1 MGRKMLDVMGRKV
14 DLLEKVD
21 VIEHEELKL
30 LGDGV
35 ERGVE
40 RKDRLVF
47 TSPSDWTPEQAE
59 QYLDWRIHLV
69 DAEITKL
76 RQQMEDT
83 SSLRR
88 RWLTVSGGRSKL
100 VGNGNAGNGYAG
112 NGHGHE
118 LAGTGGWE
126 EAVRGAVGKAGAPE
140 LSPARRPG
148 SAPRAS

>member
-40 RKDRLVF
+40 RKERLVF
-47 TSPSDWTPEQAE
+47 TSPSDWSPEQTE

-76 RQQMEDT
+76 RQQIEDQ

-88 RWLTVSGGRSKL
+88 RWLTVTGGRSKL
-100 VGNGNAGNGYAG
+100 VVSSNGVSGNGGSGNGGSGNGGSG
-112 NGHGHE
+112 NGHE
-118 LAGTGGWE
+118 PESSGG
-126 EAVRGAVGKAGAPE
+126 
-140 LSPARRPG
+140 
-148 SAPRAS
+148 

>member
-1 MGRKMLDVMGRKV
+1 MGRKMLDVMGQKV

-47 TSPSDWTPEQAE
+47 TSPSDWSPEQTE

-76 RQQMEDT
+76 RQQIEDQ

-88 RWLTVSGGRSKL
+88 RWLTVTGGRSKL
-100 VGNGNAGNGYAG
+100 VGSSNGGSGNGGSG
-112 NGHGHE
+112 NGGSGTGHE
-118 LAGTGGWE
+118 PESSGG
-126 EAVRGAVGKAGAPE
+126 
-140 LSPARRPG
+140 
-148 SAPRAS
+148 

>member
-1 MGRKMLDVMGRKV
+1 MGRKRLDVMGRKV

-40 RKDRLVF
+40 RKERLVF
-47 TSPSDWTPEQAE
+47 TSPSDWSPEQTE

-69 DAEITKL
+69 DAEITRL
-76 RQQMEDT
+76 RKQIEDQ

-88 RWLTVSGGRSKL
+88 RWLTVTGGRSKL
-100 VGNGNAGNGYAG
+100 GGSSNGGSGNGGSGNGGSG
-112 NGHGHE
+112 NGHE
-118 LAGTGGWE
+118 PESSGG
-126 EAVRGAVGKAGAPE
+126 
-140 LSPARRPG
+140 
-148 SAPRAS
+148 

>member
-47 TSPSDWTPEQAE
+47 TSPSDWSPEQTE

-76 RQQMEDT
+76 RQQIEDQ

-88 RWLTVSGGRSKL
+88 RWLTVTGGRSKL
-100 VGNGNAGNGYAG
+100 VGSSNGGSGNGGSGNGGSG
-112 NGHGHE
+112 NGHE
-118 LAGTGGWE
+118 PESSGG
-126 EAVRGAVGKAGAPE
+126 
-140 LSPARRPG
+140 
-148 SAPRAS
+148 

>member
-40 RKDRLVF
+40 RKERLVF
-47 TSPSDWTPEQAE
+47 TSPSDWSPEQTE

-76 RQQMEDT
+76 RQQIEDQ

-88 RWLTVSGGRSKL
+88 RWLTVTGGRSKL
-100 VGNGNAGNGYAG
+100 VGSSNGGSGNGGSGNGGSG
-112 NGHGHE
+112 NGHE
-118 LAGTGGWE
+118 PESSGG
-126 EAVRGAVGKAGAPE
+126 
-140 LSPARRPG
+140 
-148 SAPRAS
+148 

>member
-59 QYLDWRIHLV
+59 QYLDWRIHLE

-76 RQQMEDT
+76 RQQIVET
-83 SSLRR
+83 PSLRR
-88 RWLTVSGGRSKL
+88 RWLTGTGGRSKL
-100 VGNGNAGNGYAG
+100 LRKAKP
-112 NGHGHE
+112 GHGRSCTGE
-118 LAGTGGWE
+118 GTT
-126 EAVRGAVGKAGAPE
+126 
-140 LSPARRPG
+140 
-148 SAPRAS
+148 

>member
-59 QYLDWRIHLV
+59 QYLDCGSTWWMRKSPSSANRSRI
-69 DAEITKL
+69 
-76 RQQMEDT
+76 
-83 SSLRR
+83 RR
-88 RWLTVSGGRSKL
+88 RC
-100 VGNGNAGNGYAG
+100 
-112 NGHGHE
+112 
-118 LAGTGGWE
+118 
-126 EAVRGAVGKAGAPE
+126 AGA
-140 LSPARRPG
+140 G
-148 SAPRAS
+148 SR

>member
-47 TSPSDWTPEQAE
+47 TSPSDW
-59 QYLDWRIHLV
+59 
-69 DAEITKL
+69 
-76 RQQMEDT
+76 
-83 SSLRR
+83 
-88 RWLTVSGGRSKL
+88 
-100 VGNGNAGNGYAG
+100 
-112 NGHGHE
+112 
-118 LAGTGGWE
+118 
-126 EAVRGAVGKAGAPE
+126 APE
-140 LSPARRPG
+140 LNPALPPCFALLVSARTPRPAALRVVWDTNRDTNAAA
-148 SAPRAS
+148 APLRLS

>member
-76 RQQMEDT
+76 RQQIEDT

-88 RWLTVSGGRSKL
+88 RWLTVTGGRSKL
-100 VGNGNAGNGYAG
+100 VGSSNGGSGNGGSG
-112 NGHGHE
+112 NGGSGTGHE
-118 LAGTGGWE
+118 PESSGG
-126 EAVRGAVGKAGAPE
+126 
-140 LSPARRPG
+140 
-148 SAPRAS
+148 

>member
-30 LGDGV
+30 LGDGAERGV

-47 TSPSDWTPEQAE
+47 TSPSDWSPEQTE

-69 DAEITKL
+69 DAEITRL
-76 RQQMEDT
+76 RQQIEDQ

-88 RWLTVSGGRSKL
+88 RWLTVTGGRSKL
-100 VGNGNAGNGYAG
+100 VGNGNAGNG
-112 NGHGHE
+112 NGHEPDG
-118 LAGTGGWE
+118 AGG
-126 EAVRGAVGKAGAPE
+126 
-140 LSPARRPG
+140 
-148 SAPRAS
+148 